1 MTTTEFSNEFDLLYD
16 NASKG
21 APGLDLYEKSVFL
34 TTAQDQI
41 VKEAYSGA
49 TPTGIGFEGNER
61 RRRQMSELVRDY
73 KATTVLS
80 DTVSIDKP
88 TPENLINTSQFF
100 GLPGDLM
107 YIVLEKVKLKSTDSC
122 LNNKIIPVTP
132 VTHDEFQVQINNPF
146 RKPSKRRAWRLD
158 LYRSGNG
165 QKAELFAPT
174 EIREYHIRYVKRPK
188 PILLANFESE
198 EELQGLGLTVDGA
211 NVASTSEL
219 NTEIHRD
226 ILTRAVQ
233 LAVLASRENNL
244 GNNMNAN
251 QNSIN

>member
-1 MTTTEFSNEFDLLYD
+1 MTITEFSNEFDLLYD

-49 TPTGIGFEGNER
+49 TGTGIGFEGNER
-61 RRRQMSELVRDY
+61 RRRQLSELVKNF
-73 KATTVLS
+73 KAMNPLPDMVGV
-80 DTVSIDKP
+80 DVE
-88 TPENLINTSQFF
+88 PENLINTSQFF

-107 YIVLEKVKLKSTDSC
+107 YIVLEKVKLKSTDGC
-122 LNNKIIPVTP
+122 LNNKIIPVVP
-132 VTHDEFQVQINNPF
+132 VTHDEFQNEIDNPF
-146 RKPSKRRAWRLD
+146 RKPGKRKAWRLD
-158 LYRSGNG
+158 LFRSGNG
-165 QKAELFAPT
+165 QKAELFAPA
-174 EIREYHIRYVKRPK
+174 EIREYHIRYVKRPN
-188 PILLANFESE
+188 PILLTNFESE
-198 EELQGLGLTVDGA
+198 DELQGLGLTVDGT
-211 NVASTSEL
+211 NVARTSEL

-226 ILTRAVQ
+226 ILSRAVQ

-244 GNNMNAN
+244 GNNINTN